1 MGMMTTTN
9 RPTGLAAQL
18 TPSRR
23 RTPRISFEV
32 EVSLESDHNFF
43 TGFSHNISEG
53 GVFVATPHVLPMGTV
68 VEFTFRLDP
77 FPEQVSVRGEVRW
90 IRESND
96 ETSDVPSGMGL
107 QFVDLHPVMAERIN
121 TFINRKRETIFYD
134 D

>member
-1 MGMMTTTN
+1 MTTTN

-23 RTPRISFEV
+23 RNPRISFEV
-32 EVSLESDHNFF
+32 EVTLESDHNFF

-90 IRESND
+90 TRESND
-96 ETSDVPSGMGL
+96 DTSDVPSGMGL

-121 TFINRKRETIFYD
+121 AFISRKRETIFYD

>member
-1 MGMMTTTN
+1 MTTTN

-23 RTPRISFEV
+23 RNPRISFEV
-32 EVSLESDHNFF
+32 EVTLESDHNFF
-43 TGFSHNISEG
+43 TGFSQNISEG

-68 VEFTFRLDP
+68 VEFTFRLAP

-90 IRESND
+90 TRESND
-96 ETSDVPSGMGL
+96 DTSDAPSGMGL

-121 TFINRKRETIFYD
+121 AFIDRKRETIFYD